1 MNALKLFAVAVW
13 LALWAGSGPAS
24 AQTPDDALE
33 ALLGEV
39 RAQLPAACADP
50 EADRLI
56 RVLCSGQM
64 RTGIRGHYP
73 LFATRNADRTDR
85 LGYDTDVARAIAGRL
100 GVQPEWVH
108 VRAAT
113 RISALAEDSVDV
125 VIATMGHNTRR
136 DGQATFIRPHYYRS
150 ETIVVGPRDLDINRM
165 EDVVGRR
172 ICTTIGNYANAHLV
186 SQGLRL
192 MLFEDA
198 GRLPKA
204 LDEQVCSL
212 VAHDDS
218 FLASYLADPDFGARF
233 EPKFGFDPVPWGM
246 AVAQIG
252 SDDLARALQLISQ
265 IMHRDGELLDLARKN
280 GIFTQ
285 FLEGQHDLWQSPNC
299 ATTGALTDPI
309 CILPALDATPPP
321 TAFADKVTWLQ
332 DKMEAYFGVS
342 PALPMLS
349 SQPAFD
355 LFVAGIINS
364 VVLVIGALVAT
375 LVFALGIG
383 LLAASPNRLARFLS
397 WGVVTILQSSP
408 VILTLVVAAAVA
420 SAMFTYSAAVA
431 LGSAIVAL
439 GLMNGCNAGQAIG
452 EAADS
457 LRRDGQHDTF
467 SLSFYRK
474 AVERSL
480 SQLLSFLVNAAK
492 GTPVAS
498 FTGAPELLSALTDIT
513 SFAAGRAMTYSLVL
527 VFYIVVVFCVV
538 WACEALRKRLE
549 PKTREDQACPT

>member
-1 MNALKLFAVAVW
+1 MTRVALFVLAGW
-13 LALWAGSGPAS
+13 LAIWTWGAPA
-24 AQTPDDALE
+24 AAETPDAALTS
-33 ALLGEV
+33 LLSAA
-39 RAQLPAACADP
+39 RAQLPEACDDP

-56 RVLCSGQM
+56 RVLCSGHL

-73 LFATRNADRTDR
+73 LFATRNAERTDR
-85 LGYDTDVARAIAGRL
+85 VGYDTDVARAIAGRL

-113 RISALAEDSVDV
+113 RISTLAEDRVDV

-136 DGQATFIRPHYYRS
+136 DSQAKFIRPHYYRS
-150 ETIVVGPRDLDINRM
+150 ETIVVGPREVNISTM
-165 EDVVGRR
+165 EEAAGRR

-198 GRLPKA
+198 ARLPKA
-204 LDEQVCSL
+204 LDERICSL

-218 FLASYLADPDFGARF
+218 FLASYLADPAFGARF

-246 AVAQIG
+246 AVAQTG
-252 SDDLARALQLISQ
+252 SDDLARALQLISH
-265 IMHRDGELLDLARKN
+265 IMHRDAEFLDLARKY

-285 FLEGQHDLWQSPNC
+285 FLEEQHALWQNPSC
-299 ATTGALTDPI
+299 ATSTALTDLN

-321 TAFADKVTWLQ
+321 TAFAATVTLVQ
-332 DKMEAYFGVS
+332 DRIQAYFGVS
-342 PALPMLS
+342 VALPMLS

-355 LFVAGIINS
+355 LFVAGVVNS
-364 VVLVIGALVAT
+364 IVLVIGALVAT
-375 LVFALGIG
+375 LIVALGIG
-383 LLAASPNRLARFLS
+383 LLAALPNRFARILS
-397 WGVVTILQSSP
+397 WSVVTILQSSP

-420 SAMFTYSAAVA
+420 SAIFTYSASVA

-457 LRRDGQHDTF
+457 LRRDGQHGKGF
-467 SLSFYRK
+467 SVALYRMAIK
-474 AVERSL
+474 RSV

-513 SFAAGRAMTYSLVL
+513 SFAAGRATTYSLVL
-527 VFYIVVVFCVV
+527 VFYIAVVFCVV
-538 WACEALRKRLE
+538 WACEAVRKRLE
-549 PKTREDQACPT
+549 PKTQEAQAC

>member
-1 MNALKLFAVAVW
+1 MIRMILCAMAVCGMAW
-13 LALWAGSGPAS
+13 SWAAPAG
-24 AQTPDDALE
+24 AETPDTALQS
-33 ALLGEV
+33 LLNGA
-39 RAQLPAACADP
+39 RAQLPAACEDQ

-56 RVLCSGQM
+56 RILCSGQM
-64 RTGIRGHYP
+64 RTGVRGHYP

-85 LGYDTDVARAIAGRL
+85 IGYDTDVARAIAMRL
-100 GVQPEWVH
+100 GVKPEWVH

-113 RISALAEDSVDV
+113 RISSLAEDSVDV

-136 DGQATFIRPHYYRS
+136 DSQARFIRPHYYRS
-150 ETIVVGPRDLDINRM
+150 ETIVVGPREIDVSAMADLA
-165 EDVVGRR
+165 GRR
-172 ICTTIGNYANAHLV
+172 ICTTIGNYANSHLV

-204 LDEQVCSL
+204 LDEKVCSL

-218 FLASYLADPDFGARF
+218 FLASYLAEPSFGVRF

-246 AVAQIG
+246 AVAQSG
-252 SDDLARALQLISQ
+252 TDDLARVLQLISQ
-265 IMHRDGELLDLARKN
+265 IMHRDGEFLDLARKH

-285 FLEGQHDLWQSPNC
+285 FLEEQHALWKSPTC
-299 ATTGALTDPI
+299 LTVAALDDAT

-321 TAFADKVTWLQ
+321 TAFADKVEAAQ
-332 DKMEAYFGVS
+332 DWMRTCFGVA

-355 LFVAGIINS
+355 LFVAGIVNS
-364 VVLVIGALVAT
+364 IVLVIGALLAT
-375 LVFALGIG
+375 LFFALGIG
-383 LLAASPNRLARFLS
+383 FLAALPNRLARFLS
-397 WGVVTILQSSP
+397 WCMVTILQSSP
-408 VILTLVVAAAVA
+408 VILTLVVAAAAA
-420 SAMFTYSAAVA
+420 SAIFTYSATVA

-457 LRRDGQHDTF
+457 LRQDGHHGTGF
-467 SLSFYRK
+467 SLSLYRA
-474 AVERSL
+474 AVVRSL

-513 SFAAGRAMTYSLVL
+513 SFAAGRATTYSLVL
-527 VFYIVVVFCVV
+527 VFYVAVVFCVV
-538 WACEALRKRLE
+538 WACEAIRKHVVSQTQEKR
-549 PKTREDQACPT
+549 P